1 MSSVRLR
8 QDQIDRLRASGMG
21 AAIIRHAVMRYRRG
35 DFVIG
40 AQEKPRDKQ
49 NILRVFAI
57 WKKPKGIEDWQL
69 REILDCHFAKKDAI
83 LQARLR
89 KEMEAVERE
98 INETLALMQKRGYIL
113 EEEADDET

>member
-69 REILDCHFAKKDAI
+69 REILDCHF
-83 LQARLR
+83 
-89 KEMEAVERE
+89 EMEAVERE

-113 EEEADDET
+113 EQEADDET